1 MLKTDRTLFNEWIEE
16 AQNGNREAFSKI
28 VKIMM
33 KPIIAMTYKMTQNI
47 DSAQDLAQ
55 DTFVAAW
62 QNLATFQGKAKFEN
76 WVYRIATNKCLNYL
90 KKEGK
95 NLPLDNHKA
104 IHASDDPSKEMLN
117 RELRQNILGFMA
129 QLPQQQRL
137 VFELHFYKELTFE
150 EIAQLTGKA
159 LGTVKTLYREAIAKL
174 RATALK
180 KGWHR

>member
-1 MLKTDRTLFNEWIEE
+1 MLKTDKTLFNEWIEE
-16 AQNGNREAFSKI
+16 AQAGNREAFSKI
-28 VKIMM
+28 VKKMM

-55 DTFVAAW
+55 DTFVSVW
-62 QNLATFQGKAKFEN
+62 QNIANFRGEAKFEN
-76 WVYRIATNKCLNYL
+76 WIYRIATNKCLNHL

-95 NLPLDNHKA
+95 NIALDNHEL
-104 IHASDDPSKEMLN
+104 IYSTNDPSKEILK
-117 RELRQNILGFMA
+117 RELKENILTFMA
-129 QLPQQQRL
+129 QLPQQQRI

-150 EIAQLTGKA
+150 NIAQLTGKA

-180 KGWHR
+180 KGWYR